1 MFIFSSG
8 NQRFI
13 LASVIHHLDHKNVM
27 NDPQLKSFV
36 VQVATS
42 LAMQIRSGR
51 RLAEI
56 GFVGD
61 LCRHLRKS
69 FQASS
74 EFVGEQELNLNIS
87 LQSSIENCLLE
98 IANGVENNDN
108 LRFVQLLHFTQLL
121 NYLFLLCFVD

>member
-1 MFIFSSG
+1 MAFPLIFTFSAG

-27 NDPQLKSFV
+27 NDPQLKSYV

-74 EFVGEQELNLNIS
+74 EFVGEQEFNLNIS

-98 IANGVENNDN
+98 IANGVI
-108 LRFVQLLHFTQLL
+108 QK
-121 NYLFLLCFVD
+121 

>member
-1 MFIFSSG
+1 
-8 NQRFI
+8 
-13 LASVIHHLDHKNVM
+13 M
-27 NDPQLKSFV
+27 NDPQLKTCV

-51 RLAEI
+51 GLAEI

-69 FQASS
+69 LQASS

-87 LQSSIENCLLE
+87 LQNSIEDCLLE
-98 IANGVENNDN
+98 IANGVGS
-108 LRFVQLLHFTQLL
+108 
-121 NYLFLLCFVD
+121 